1 MDIHEYQAKQILSAN
16 GIKIPKGGIAYTP
29 QEARNVA
36 RRISARGPWVLKAQI
51 HSGARNSGRFA
62 ESRAG
67 TAGGIRI
74 VDSLKDVYVNAGEM
88 LGSTLITSQTGAK
101 GRLVSRIY
109 VEAYN
114 KVGHTFYLGMAIDR
128 TLPAITLL
136 AANTRDDDIVDIVA
150 DSPDK
155 ILRVPLDL
163 NGPNHAQTSQ
173 IADFLKLQSKSED
186 SFHNFIRGMFKTFV
200 GSDALMIEINP
211 AGVLKNGDIIALD
224 AKISLDDNA
233 LYRHPENERF
243 KNDYEIETRKLKASR
258 YGFDYHEYDGNIG
271 CIVNGDGL
279 ALAMMGL
286 MNGEDNAVACTLN
299 VKSSVDRDK
308 IAAGIKI
315 IATNPRVEGIVIN
328 ILGGFL
334 RCDLIADGIIDAAA
348 EVGMNIPLVVRFEGT
363 NRDEARSILEQAK
376 LPLIMADTMEEA
388 VDKVLK
394 AVEEGE

>member
-1 MDIHEYQAKQILSAN
+1 MIIHEYQAKQILSAN
-16 GIKIPKGGIAYTP
+16 GIKVPKGAIAYTP
-29 QEARNVA
+29 QEAKNVA
-36 RRISARGPWVLKAQI
+36 RRISVRGPWVLKAQI
-51 HSGARNSGRFA
+51 HSGARNHGRFA

-74 VDSLKDVYVNAGEM
+74 VDTLKDVYSNAEEM

-101 GRLVSRIY
+101 GRVVSRIY

-128 TLPAITLL
+128 TLPAVTLL
-136 AANTRDDDIVDIVA
+136 AANTRDDDIADIVA
-150 DSPDK
+150 NSPDR
-155 ILRVPLDL
+155 ILRIPLDL
-163 NGPNHAQTSQ
+163 TGPSHAQTNQ
-173 IADFLKLQSKSED
+173 IADFLKLQNKSED
-186 SFHNFIRGMFKTFV
+186 SFHNFVRGMFKTFI
-200 GSDALMIEINP
+200 GSDALMVEINP
-211 AGVLKNGDIIALD
+211 AGVLKNGEIVALD
-224 AKISLDDNA
+224 AKISLDDSA
-233 LYRHPENERF
+233 LYRHEENLRF
-243 KNDYEIETRKLKASR
+243 KDDYEIEPRRLKASN
-258 YGFDYHEYDGNIG
+258 YGFVYHEYEGNIG

-286 MNGEDNAVACTLN
+286 MNSGDNSVACTLN
-299 VKSSVDRDK
+299 VKGSVDRDK

-363 NRDEARSILEQAK
+363 NRNEACNILEQAK
-376 LPLIMADTMEEA
+376 LPLIMAKDMEDA
-388 VDKVLK
+388 VSKILT

>member
-16 GIKIPKGGIAYTP
+16 GIKIPKGSIAYTP
-29 QEARNVA
+29 QEAKNAA

-62 ESRAG
+62 ESKAG

-74 VDSLKDVYVNAGEM
+74 VESLKEVYSNAEEM
-88 LGSTLITSQTGAK
+88 LGATLITSQTGAK
-101 GRLVSRIY
+101 GRPVSRIY

-155 ILRVPLDL
+155 ILRIPLDL
-163 NGPNHAQTSQ
+163 NGPTRAQTGQ
-173 IADFLKLQSKSED
+173 VACFLKLQSKSAD

-200 GSDALMIEINP
+200 GSDALMVEINP
-211 AGVLKNGDIIALD
+211 AGILKNGEIIALD
-224 AKISLDDNA
+224 AKISLDDSA
-233 LYRHPENERF
+233 LYRHSENMRF
-243 KNDYEIETRKLKASR
+243 KDDYEIETRKLKASR
-258 YGFDYHEYDGNIG
+258 YGFVYHEYEGNIG

-286 MNGEDNAVACTLN
+286 MDGGDNSVACTLN
-299 VKSSVDRDK
+299 VKGSVDRDK

-363 NRDEARSILEQAK
+363 NRDEACNILEQAK
-376 LPLIMADTMEEA
+376 LPLIMAESTEEA
-388 VDKVLK
+388 VSMVVK